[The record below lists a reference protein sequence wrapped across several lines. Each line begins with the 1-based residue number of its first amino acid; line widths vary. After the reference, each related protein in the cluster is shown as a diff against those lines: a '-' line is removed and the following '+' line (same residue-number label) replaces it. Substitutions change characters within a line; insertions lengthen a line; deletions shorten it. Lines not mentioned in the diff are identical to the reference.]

1 MTTPQERIDQL
12 LAAAATGDLD
22 EAEAAELEALVAER
36 PELRAELDAL
46 RSAVGTLDEW
56 ALAGG
61 AWSDV
66 PPSTALDAA
75 IGRIGATGAAPVAP
89 APRPRSSRR
98 RLGLVAAAVALV
110 AAGSATT
117 LGVQAVLGDG
127 TVEGPPGTLG
137 AVERLTPSVS
147 DESPLPGRV
156 DAAFVAHTWGTEA
169 VLDVAGTRPGAV
181 YVVYVVDEQGR
192 DVEAGAFLGSAVE
205 VHCRMNAAVL
215 REDVAGLRVAD
226 ASGVTVATASAPTL

>member
-1 MTTPQERIDQL
+1 MTTPQDRIDQL

-22 EAEAAELEALVAER
+22 EVEAAELESALAER

-46 RSAVGTLDEW
+46 RGTVGALDDW

-66 PPSTALDAA
+66 PSSTGLDAA
-75 IGRIGATGAAPVAP
+75 VGRIGATGATPVTP
-89 APRPRSSRR
+89 TSRPRTSRR
-98 RLGLVAAAVALV
+98 RLGLAAAAVALV

-117 LGVQAVLGDG
+117 LGVQAVVDDG

-147 DESPLPGRV
+147 DDSPLPGRV

-169 VLDVAGTRPGAV
+169 VLDVTGTRPGAV

-226 ASGVTVATASAPTL
+226 ASGVTVATATAPTL